1 MHNYFLP
8 LIERAESEQERGGKL
23 KASEKVKERAVEE
36 SGSLNSFYSV
46 NYHSG
51 NQDCYGNP
59 V

>member
-8 LIERAESEQERGGKL
+8 LIERAESEQERGKL
-23 KASEKVKERAVEE
+23 KASEKVEERVVKE

-46 NYHSG
+46 SYHSG

-59 V
+59 I